1 MLAAG
6 MNHNLKGGGQVANYV
21 EIQVT
26 NWHKIMLGY
35 SKERRR
41 RK

>member
-1 MLAAG
+1 MLTAG
-6 MNHNLKGGGQVANYV
+6 LNPKLGGGDQVANYV
-21 EIQVT
+21 ETQVT

-41 RK
+41 GK